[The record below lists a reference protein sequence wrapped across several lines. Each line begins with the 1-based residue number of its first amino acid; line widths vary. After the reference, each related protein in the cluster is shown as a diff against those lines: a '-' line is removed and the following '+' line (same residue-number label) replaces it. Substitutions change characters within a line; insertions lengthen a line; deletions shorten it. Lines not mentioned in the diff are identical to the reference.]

1 MRIELGQNLFNNYL
15 LILFISVVFTVPFLY
30 RLIHIG
36 SLRWIVKNN
45 NLSSDI
51 NYRKAEKF
59 RVYQVFF
66 GFLFFLFHGA
76 IFWGVQ
82 NIIQLFL
89 IATIISMLAEII
101 GSKTGIIFGGL
112 YTYNSNKTPGYIL
125 GGIPILIPVAWFGLI
140 YMALNLSLH
149 LFEVDWFSDVDESK
163 IRLLYLPS
171 IMLTLLDLVLDPIAV
186 NENRWGWKIPGKYYG
201 VPILNFFGWFIV
213 SILILIIFSILY
225 VPIDKATDEYSLI
238 MKFAPG
244 ILFIFLHL
252 IAARPCFE
260 RKLIIPGIIGVVLFL
275 SYSAF
280 FCLIYIIY

>member
-1 MRIELGQNLFNNYL
+1 MRIELGQNLFNNFL
-15 LILFISVVFTVPFLY
+15 LILFILVVLTVPFLY

-45 NLSSDI
+45 NLNSDM
-51 NYRKAEKF
+51 NYRTAEKF

-89 IATIISMLAEII
+89 IASIISMLAEII
-101 GSKTGIIFGGL
+101 GSKTGIIFGGI
-112 YTYNSNKTPGYIL
+112 YAYNSNKTPGYIL
-125 GGIPILIPVAWFGLI
+125 GGVPILIPIAWFGLI

-149 LFEVDWFSDVDESK
+149 LFGVAWFSNVDESK
-163 IRLLYLPS
+163 IRLLYLPG

-213 SILILIIFSILY
+213 STLILIIFSILY
-225 VPIDKATDEYSLI
+225 VPIDKVTDQYSLI
-238 MKFAPG
+238 MKFSPG

-260 RKLIIPGIIGVVLFL
+260 RKLIIPGTIGVVLFL
-275 SYSAF
+275 SYSVLVF
-280 FCLIYIIY
+280 LI